1 MPSIKL
7 TEEMKEAFQE
17 EEWKGLGFLLVEE
30 GEWVNNYKD
39 YDIKESIYKHVG
51 SGKFYAYYDSRSGS
65 YYSDYEY
72 DSPDE
77 LVEVT
82 PVETKTITYMVV
94 K

>member
-1 MPSIKL
+1 MSSIKI
-7 TEEMKEAFQE
+7 TKEMQEAFDE
-17 EEWKGLGFLLVEE
+17 GCEDIGFELVEE

-39 YDIKESIYKHVG
+39 YDLKEDIYKHIE
-51 SGKFYAYYDSRSGS
+51 SGKFYAYYGSRSGS

-72 DSPDE
+72 DNPDE
-77 LVEVT
+77 LVEVQ

>member
-1 MPSIKL
+1 VPSIKI
-7 TEEMKEAFQE
+7 TEEMQEAFDDE
-17 EEWKGLGFLLVEE
+17 GCEDIGFELVEE

-39 YDIKESIYKHVG
+39 YDLKEVIYKHLE
-51 SGKFYAYYDSRSGS
+51 SGKFYAYYDSRSGAH
-65 YYSDYEY
+65 YSHYEY

-77 LVEVT
+77 LVEVQ